1 MGIVVQD
8 GYHLF
13 TFDNRF
19 NLHFVALKPDFAGL
33 GFHTAAGHYHLVINR
48 VYHLCIR
55 QYIVQA
61 FTCCR

>member
-1 MGIVVQD
+1 
-8 GYHLF
+8 
-13 TFDNRF
+13 
-19 NLHFVALKPDFAGL
+19 L